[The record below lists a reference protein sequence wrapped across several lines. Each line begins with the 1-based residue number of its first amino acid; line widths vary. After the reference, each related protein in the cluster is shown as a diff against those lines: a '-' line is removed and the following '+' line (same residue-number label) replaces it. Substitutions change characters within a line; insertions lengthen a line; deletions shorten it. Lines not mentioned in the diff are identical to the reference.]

1 MKSLKILQLTNKIPY
16 PPADGG
22 AIAVLSLSVGLADLG
37 HRVTILAMNT
47 LKHNCKIEEIP
58 EEFTSKIKFV
68 SVDVPAKI
76 SPLGLLQNFLF
87 SDKPYTATRFIAPQ
101 FSNAIEHLLLDETF
115 DVIQLEGLYLAPYI
129 PLIRKHS
136 KAIVAMRAHN
146 VEHEIWERVKANT
159 DSSLKRFY
167 LQDLNRKLKKFEIS
181 FFDDYDILLPITQR
195 DGKQFRS
202 LGYRHEL
209 YTLPTGIDAQRYIS
223 DQTNTEFPG
232 IFHLGSLDWE
242 PNIEGLRWFL
252 SEVWPKV
259 LSQND
264 RLKLHI
270 AGRNASEKLKDFF
283 SVQANVIFEGEVA
296 DANAYINS
304 KSIMI
309 VPLLSGSGMR
319 IKVIEGMA
327 LTKAIVS
334 TSVGCEGITAIDGKD
349 MMIADKP
356 ELFAEK
362 LLALAQDKNLC
373 QSISLNARLYI
384 EQTFDN
390 HSIVSRLVQ
399 KYTDFIQQHSRKK
412 PI

>member
-1 MKSLKILQLTNKIPY
+1 
-16 PPADGG
+16 
-22 AIAVLSLSVGLADLG
+22 
-37 HRVTILAMNT
+37 
-47 LKHNCKIEEIP
+47 
-58 EEFTSKIKFV
+58 
-68 SVDVPAKI
+68 
-76 SPLGLLQNFLF
+76 
-87 SDKPYTATRFIAPQ
+87 
-101 FSNAIEHLLLDETF
+101 
-115 DVIQLEGLYLAPYI
+115 
-129 PLIRKHS
+129 
-136 KAIVAMRAHN
+136 
-146 VEHEIWERVKANT
+146 
-159 DSSLKRFY
+159 
-167 LQDLNRKLKKFEIS
+167 
-181 FFDDYDILLPITQR
+181 
-195 DGKQFRS
+195 
-202 LGYRHEL
+202 
-209 YTLPTGIDAQRYIS
+209 LPTGIDAQRYIS

-283 SVQANVIFEGEVA
+283 SAQANVVFEGEVA

-362 LLALAQDKNLC
+362 LLALAQDKKLC
-373 QSISLNARLYI
+373 QSISVNARLYI